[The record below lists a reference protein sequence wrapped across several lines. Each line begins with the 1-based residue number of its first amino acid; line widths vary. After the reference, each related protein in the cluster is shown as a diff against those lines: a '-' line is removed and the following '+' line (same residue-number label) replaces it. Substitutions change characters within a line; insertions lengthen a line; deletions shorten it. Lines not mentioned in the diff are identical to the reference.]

1 MKDRVMA
8 WMALN
13 GPTVGVVALIIV
25 AVFMISGCNTVA
37 GMGTD
42 ITKSA
47 EWTKDKMSGSKD
59 QPTKKDTTK

>member
-1 MKDRVMA
+1 MKDRLMA

-13 GPTVGVVALIIV
+13 GPTVGIVTLIVVMLI
-25 AVFMISGCNTVA
+25 MLSGCNTVA

-47 EWTKDKMSGSKD
+47 EWSRDKMTGSKNTSNKGGS
-59 QPTKKDTTK
+59 Q

>member
-1 MKDRVMA
+1 MKDRLMA

-13 GPTVGVVALIIV
+13 GPTLGIATLIVVMLV
-25 AVFMISGCNTVA
+25 MLSGCNTVA
-37 GMGTD
+37 GFGND

-59 QPTKKDTTK
+59 SQTQGGTK

>member
-1 MKDRVMA
+1 MKDRLMA

-13 GPTVGVVALIIV
+13 GSTVGIATLIVVMLI
-25 AVFMISGCNTVA
+25 MLSGCNTVA

-47 EWTKDKMSGSKD
+47 EWTKDKMTGD
-59 QPTKKDTTK
+59 KK

>member
-13 GPTVGVVALIIV
+13 GPSVALVILIAV
-25 AVFMISGCNTVA
+25 AAVLLTGCHTVA
-37 GMGTD
+37 GFGTD

-47 EWTKDKMSGSKD
+47 EWTKDKMSGSKG
-59 QPTKKDTTK
+59 TN